1 MQAEISI
8 KVIREGRINFT
19 AKSELINLT
28 SFLLATEPY
37 FSGVQLNE
45 SETRALVD
53 LKNGL
58 LPLVMSPF
66 FFGDECLVPTKWD
79 NTLCSAYLSVVA
91 GLAQSFP
98 QLGLSAE
105 AIAFV
110 ELLTSEINKKL

>member
-8 KVIREGRINFT
+8 RVIREGRINFDK
-19 AKSELINLT
+19 KSELIHLT
-28 SFLLATEPY
+28 SLLLATEPY
-37 FSGVQLNE
+37 FTGVKLNE
-45 SETRALVD
+45 SEIKALTD

-58 LPLVMSPF
+58 LPLVVSSF
-66 FFGDECLVPTKWD
+66 FFGEECLVPTKWD

-98 QLGLSAE
+98 ELGLSPE
-105 AIAFV
+105 AIEFV